1 MYFYS
6 EKNVIINEDSLELIY
21 FFIPNYTVF
30 KEFGISLFPKYS
42 ITVNEFDFNNETIKI
57 TITEKENFIDLFQKE
72 KINLKIICGKNGS
85 GKTTLLKL
93 ISGEIQP
100 AFNHRRKRS
109 NIKELLEKKS
119 PISQALAKID
129 EPDTRYECI
138 YIFKDK
144 ADNFISNKK
153 TIINYNNKTH
163 NLDSTDNH
171 ISFTANTV
179 CVTHK
184 NMGIQDFSI
193 DNNIVGYYRDYSSV
207 FKGILPD
214 STPLFTNFEISLKDF
229 HSEVDDLLNSNLKNL
244 LSVYEKNDLLS
255 IFNSNWILYYYLN
268 CLRDTAYEN
277 FIDGIRQD
285 LENPDDF
292 LDTLECS
299 LKNVIELDSKLDYE
313 EFLEEINGIKNR
325 SYLLK
330 DFDVVQDKIDSISKK
345 IEKLICTAI
354 REDYNLSF
362 GFRSFIKFTGYYY
375 NNGERRY
382 FNDLSTGEQLQFI
395 YRYQIF
401 HSMYQKERL
410 YWYIDEPEEGLHPE
424 WCRTFIRDY
433 LNSYENIKEIV
444 EKNKK
449 YLSTK
454 FNKDKR
460 VTLIFSTHSPF
471 ILSDVTNDYV
481 IYLDKDSETNYTSE
495 IFDFKDSFAGNIGE
509 MFTENFF
516 MEKTIGEH
524 ASIFLKQLVENLL
537 AIEPIEEERY
547 KEYKK
552 IINSIGDDLL
562 RSLLLEK
569 LEQKN
574 DKN

>member
-1 MYFYS
+1 MFFYS
-6 EKNVIINEDSLELIY
+6 DKNTIIDEDSLELVY
-21 FFIPNYTVF
+21 FFIPDYTVF
-30 KEFGISLFPKYS
+30 KEFGISLFPKYT
-42 ITVNEFDFNNETIKI
+42 ITVNKFDFNNETIII
-57 TITEKENFIDLFQKE
+57 TINEKENFVDLFQKE
-72 KINLKIICGKNGS
+72 QINLKIICGKNGS

-119 PISQALAKID
+119 PIAQALAKID

-214 STPLFTNFEISLKDF
+214 SMPLFTHFEISLKDF
-229 HSEVDDLLNSNLKNL
+229 HSETDDLLNSNLKKV
-244 LSVYEKNDLLS
+244 LSVYEKHDLLS
-255 IFNSNWILYYYLN
+255 LFNSNWILYYYLN
-268 CLRDTAYEN
+268 CLRDSAYEYFVN
-277 FIDGIRQD
+277 GISEQ
-285 LENPDDF
+285 LKESGSDDF
-292 LDTLECS
+292 LE
-299 LKNVIELDSKLDYE
+299 VIEWSLFNVTELSYDELNKELN
-313 EFLEEINGIKNR
+313 EIINR
-325 SYLLK
+325 DYLLK
-330 DFDVVQDKIDSISKK
+330 DFDAVQAKINSISKK
-345 IEKLICTAI
+345 IEKLICLAI
-354 REDYNLSF
+354 GEEYNLTF
-362 GFRSFIKFTGYYY
+362 GFRSFIKFTGYFY
-375 NNGERRY
+375 NNGKKRY
-382 FNDLSTGEQLQFI
+382 FNNLSTGEQLQFI

-433 LNSYENIKEIV
+433 LNAYENIKEIV
-444 EKNKK
+444 EKNKEN
-449 YLSTK
+449 LTTT

-471 ILSDVTNDYV
+471 ILSDVTNDY
-481 IYLDKDSETNYTSE
+481 ITYLDKDTETNYTSE
-495 IFDFKDSFAGNIGE
+495 TFDFKNSFAGNIGE

-516 MEKTIGEH
+516 MDKTIGEH

-537 AIEPIEEERY
+537 AIEHIEEESY

-552 IINSIGDDLL
+552 IITSIGDDLL

-569 LEQKN
+569 LEQK
-574 DKN
+574 K